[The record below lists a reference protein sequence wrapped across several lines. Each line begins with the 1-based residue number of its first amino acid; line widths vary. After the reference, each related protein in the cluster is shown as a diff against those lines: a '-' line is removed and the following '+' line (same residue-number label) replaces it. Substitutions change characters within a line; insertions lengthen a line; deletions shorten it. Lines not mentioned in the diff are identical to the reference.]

1 MLVIFGMLI
10 FFPLV
15 IGTIVSAISEN
26 PLLRCSMYILA
37 ISPLPL
43 LCLIC
48 AIAAK
53 RWDYFFDKDFY
64 FVWGALIFLHIVI
77 RFVARTLFKWLTK

>member
-15 IGTIVSAISEN
+15 IGSIVSAISEN

-37 ISPLPL
+37 LSPLPL
-43 LCLIC
+43 LNLIF
-48 AIAAK
+48 AIADK
-53 RWDYFFDKDFY
+53 RWDLFLDKDFY
-64 FVWGALIFLHIVI
+64 FVWGAFIFLHIVI
-77 RFVARTLFKWLTK
+77 RFVARRLFEELTK